1 MINNKKIIAI
11 IPARKG
17 SKRIKNK
24 NLLKITG
31 IPLISFS
38 INYAKKSKLID
49 RIFVSTDG
57 EDISRVSKKY
67 GAEIILRPAKLAS
80 DSSSSDSAVLHAINY
95 VKNNLKYDFDIVVFL
110 QPTTVLRQLGEL
122 DLAIKSLVKKKLD
135 TVFSSVDYHPFLWRK
150 KGKNFSP
157 DNFDPVKR
165 KMSQNI
171 TTVNETGSYYITKKE
186 TFINF
191 KNRFGGKISNF
202 KSDYHSILEIDKIED
217 YLYIT
222 NLIKTNI
229 PRKYKLCIPL
239 KK

>member
-24 NLLKITG
+24 NLLKING

-57 EDISRVSKKY
+57 EGISKVSKKY
-67 GAEIILRPAKLAS
+67 GAEIILRPAKLAN
-80 DSSSSDSAVLHAINY
+80 DTSSSDSAVLHAINY

-135 TVFSSVDYHPFLWRK
+135 TVFYSVD
-150 KGKNFSP
+150 
-157 DNFDPVKR
+157 
-165 KMSQNI
+165 
-171 TTVNETGSYYITKKE
+171 
-186 TFINF
+186 
-191 KNRFGGKISNF
+191 
-202 KSDYHSILEIDKIED
+202 
-217 YLYIT
+217 
-222 NLIKTNI
+222 
-229 PRKYKLCIPL
+229 
-239 KK
+239 